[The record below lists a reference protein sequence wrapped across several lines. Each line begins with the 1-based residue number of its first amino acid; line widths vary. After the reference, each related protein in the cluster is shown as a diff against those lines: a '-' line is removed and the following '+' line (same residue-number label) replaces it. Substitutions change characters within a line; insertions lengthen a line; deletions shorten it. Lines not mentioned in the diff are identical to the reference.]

1 MSGKLQFRFQNNTCE
16 GSSFNLLFPLQ
27 TSYLTTQLHSL
38 YQLSKA
44 LLPQPWVLIAQQFW
58 NSSTPCPLPYGL
70 TRAKDIVFTSPG
82 QGSAKH
88 RIKPL
93 HSSSIPRNWISI
105 RDCGLRE
112 MTHHI
117 ALKPHVRKGNAI
129 RHLSALCDRE
139 EATI

>member
-1 MSGKLQFRFQNNTCE
+1 MSGKVQFRFQNNTCE
-16 GSSFNLLFPLQ
+16 GSSFNLLFRLQ
-27 TSYLTTQLHSL
+27 TSYPTTQLHSL
-38 YQLSKA
+38 YQVSEA

-70 TRAKDIVFTSPG
+70 IRAKDIVFTSPR
-82 QGSAKH
+82 QDSAKH

-105 RDCGLRE
+105 RNCGLQER
-112 MTHHI
+112 THHI
-117 ALKPHVRKGNAI
+117 ALDSHIRKENAI
-129 RHLSALCDRE
+129 SYFSALCDLE